1 MLRLTR
7 DESNDEIPDT
17 YAFPVDEARAIATRV
32 ESGPAADRGA
42 CDAARIVEDALRN
55 VELKFE
61 RLRAIMG
68 YGDEDPD
75 RPRAA

>member
-7 DESNDEIPDT
+7 DDNEDIPDT
-17 YAFPVDEARAIATRV
+17 FLFPVDEARAMATRIQ
-32 ESGPAADRGA
+32 EAPATDRGA
-42 CDAARIVEDALRN
+42 CEAALRVEDALRN

-61 RLRAIMG
+61 RLRELMG
-68 YGDEDPD
+68 YIDEDPD